1 MKYAGENKL
10 ELEVNTR
17 EYKGIIQMGASE
29 IKESGRKLQNEL
41 QMGKIQ
47 TNMFE
52 ENNVK
57 YRYSQSL
64 KSCDEV

>member
-17 EYKGIIQMGASE
+17 VHKGIIQMGPSE
-29 IKESGRKLQNEL
+29 IKESGRKLQNEI
-41 QMGKIQ
+41 QIGKIQ

-57 YRYSQSL
+57 YGYSNSL
-64 KSCDEV
+64 KSWDEV

>member
-17 EYKGIIQMGASE
+17 EHKGIMQMGSSE
-29 IKESGRKLQNEL
+29 IKESSRKLENEF
-41 QMGKIQ
+41 QIGKIQ
-47 TNMFE
+47 TNIFE

-57 YRYSQSL
+57 YRYSNSL
-64 KSCDEV
+64 KSWDEV

>member
-1 MKYAGENKL
+1 MKYASENKL

-17 EYKGIIQMGASE
+17 EHKGIIQMGPSE
-29 IKESGRKLQNEL
+29 IKESGRKLQNEI
-41 QMGKIQ
+41 QIGKIQ

-57 YRYSQSL
+57 YRNSNSL
-64 KSCDEV
+64 KSWNEV

>member
-10 ELEVNTR
+10 ELEVNIR
-17 EYKGIIQMGASE
+17 EHKGIIQMGLSE
-29 IKESGRKLQNEL
+29 IKDSGRKLQNEI
-41 QMGKIQ
+41 QTGKIQ

-57 YRYSQSL
+57 YRYSNSL
-64 KSCDEV
+64 KGLGEV

>member
-17 EYKGIIQMGASE
+17 EHKGITQRGPSE
-29 IKESGRKLQNEL
+29 IKEPHRKLKNEI
-41 QMGKIQ
+41 QIGKIQ

-52 ENNVK
+52 ENNIQIFK
-57 YRYSQSL
+57 
-64 KSCDEV
+64 